1 MSQFFKISLDKY
13 MDIYAYIYTLKY
25 IHMNTYLHVCIC
37 PYLHKHIA
45 HVCVSTCVCMRA
57 GVCVYTHIYILIT
70 YWILSLKNPNTDGLS
85 EVVLN
90 RQAFL
95 HFLNSPQAMLSSFL
109 VLECFQYGKPGVG
122 LLNAF
127 SSLLG

>member
-1 MSQFFKISLDKY
+1 MCVY
-13 MDIYAYIYTLKY
+13 M
-25 IHMNTYLHVCIC
+25 
-37 PYLHKHIA
+37 
-45 HVCVSTCVCMRA
+45 CVHARVCVCMH
-57 GVCVYTHIYILIT
+57 THIYILIT
-70 YWILSLKNPNTDGLS
+70 YCILSLKNPNTDGLS